1 MAEEYIEVR
10 TTINKKVVAVEI
22 ARMLV
27 ERRLASCVQIL
38 GPIESTYWWRDK
50 IDTTEEWL
58 LTIKTKKDVY
68 FELEDAIKNNH
79 PYEVPEIIA
88 TKIVDG
94 NSDYLKWISDE
105 VR

>member
-10 TTINKKVVAVEI
+10 TTIDKKDVAVEI

-88 TKIVDG
+88 TQIVGG

>member
-10 TTINKKVVAVEI
+10 TTIDKKDVAVKI

-38 GPIESTYWWRDK
+38 GPIESIYWWRDK

-88 TKIVDG
+88 TQIVDG

>member
-10 TTINKKVVAVEI
+10 TTIDKKDVAVEI

>member
-10 TTINKKVVAVEI
+10 TTIDKKDVAVEI

-88 TKIVDG
+88 TQIVDG

>member
-10 TTINKKVVAVEI
+10 TTIDKKDVAVEI

-50 IDTTEEWL
+50 IETTEEWL

-88 TKIVDG
+88 TQIVGG